1 MKCRVNS
8 VPGKLSKSLGNLV
21 VVSQYIKAIM
31 FCTWWYWVASL
42 WGGTVIM
49 GQCNVEKIWNST
61 VLRFFFAWLPQPNDP
76 RAGLTWSVKKLI
88 FFRLLQW
95 QNDNIFK
102 HQYILIHKEGKL
114 HSVRNIWTGNVFLQ
128 EKPGSHTEHNVVLV
142 DWTHCQVNLLI
153 INLCIILQGRLLSN
167 RKHSSLHMFGLAL
180 IYIRVNQASRH
191 ADFLHT
197 QTLAQMGSGHPI
209 WICLNLKLG
218 VAMLGKEG
226 SFENDLIHSDW
237 HFASIDKMHI
247 ISKFHTLQTVT

>member
-1 MKCRVNS
+1 MV
-8 VPGKLSKSLGNLV
+8 G
-21 VVSQYIKAIM
+21 
-31 FCTWWYWVASL
+31 TWWYW
-42 WGGTVIM
+42 VIM

-191 ADFLHT
+191 IDFLHT
-197 QTLAQMGSGHPI
+197 QTLAQMCLGTSNMNLSESQIGRGNAGEGRII
-209 WICLNLKLG
+209 WKWFNSLWLTFCINWQNAYNFKIPHATNSYIRHYRNHNHVLCLSLYWWL
-218 VAMLGKEG
+218 
-226 SFENDLIHSDW
+226 
-237 HFASIDKMHI
+237 
-247 ISKFHTLQTVT
+247 